1 MTSASTL
8 KLRREV
14 VNALALGFT
23 ALATGLGLIALVWIL
38 LSVVI
43 EGVRA
48 LHLSLFLRPTPPP
61 GSSGGLANAI
71 LGSLE
76 MMGLAILIGT
86 PLGILGGTCL
96 AERRSWL
103 RLAMAIRFLNDILLA
118 APSIVIGLFV
128 YQGVVRPFHHFSGL
142 AGAIAMAIILVPIV
156 VRTTDETLRLVPP
169 ALREAALALGAP
181 VWRMTLAVL
190 YPAAR
195 AGILTGVLLGVARI
209 GGETAPLLF
218 TALNSQYFSF
228 DLRAPMANLP
238 VVIFQFAL
246 SPYETWHQLAW
257 AGAFLITLFVLVLN
271 VTARFFLGR
280 GRK

>member
-86 PLGILGGTCL
+86 PLGILGGTFL